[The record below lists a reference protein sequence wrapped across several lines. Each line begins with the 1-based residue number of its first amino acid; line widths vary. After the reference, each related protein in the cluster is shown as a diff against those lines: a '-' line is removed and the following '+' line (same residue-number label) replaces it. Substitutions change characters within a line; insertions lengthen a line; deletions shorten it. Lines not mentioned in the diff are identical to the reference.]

1 MTDKDDLPVE
11 GSRREFLKK
20 SAVVGGLAWSAPAIA
35 SLPAGRAWAQ
45 TYPPVCTCTASAFG
59 MRITIPPIGFD
70 QTYDTGNADPPVV
83 SVDTGSIDL
92 GVLLGT
98 IRVQANV
105 VTAATGVP
113 PQGGCHGVAALDF
126 LRISGTALPLIV
138 RPIQTAE
145 IAAEAHASCDG
156 CNTGGGS
163 SIAGLLIG
171 TPPVIIPIGVC
182 NLSVAGLVVVGEQFC
197 TDDVLTVNA
206 LHVNIPG
213 IIEVIVG
220 HAEAGATDCPCT
232 TC

>member
-1 MTDKDDLPVE
+1 MSDKDIRSIND
-11 GSRREFLKK
+11 SRRDFLKK
-20 SAVVGGLAWSAPAIA
+20 SAVVGGLAWSLPAVA
-35 SLPAGRAWAQ
+35 SLPGGRAWAQ
-45 TYPPVCTCTASAFG
+45 TYPPACTCATSAFG
-59 MRITIPPIGFD
+59 MRIVIPPLGFD
-70 QTYDTGNADPPVV
+70 QTYDTGTADPPVV
-83 SVDTGSIDL
+83 SVDTGSLSL
-92 GVLLGT
+92 GLLGT
-98 IRVQANV
+98 IRVQANL

-113 PQGGCHGVAALDF
+113 PEGGCHAIAALDF

-163 SIAGLLIG
+163 SIVGLLIG

>member
-1 MTDKDDLPVE
+1 MTDKDDNAVE

-20 SAVVGGLAWSAPAIA
+20 SAVVGGLAWSMPAVA
-35 SLPAGRAWAQ
+35 SLPGGRAWAQ
-45 TYPPVCTCTASAFG
+45 TYPPACTCTAEAFG
-59 MRITIPPIGFD
+59 MRIIIPPVGFD
-70 QTYDTGNADPPVV
+70 QTYDAGAEDPPVIA
-83 SVDTGSIDL
+83 VDTGQINL
-92 GVLLGT
+92 GALGR
-98 IRVQANV
+98 IRVQANI
-105 VTAATGVP
+105 VTADTGVP

-126 LRISGTALPLIV
+126 LRISGTALPLPV

-163 SIAGLLIG
+163 SVVGLLIG

-197 TDDVLTVNA
+197 TGDVLTVNA

>member
-1 MTDKDDLPVE
+1 MSDKDDRSTND
-11 GSRREFLKK
+11 SRREFLKK
-20 SAVVGGLAWSAPAIA
+20 SAVAGGLAWSMPAVA
-35 SLPAGRAWAQ
+35 SLPGGRAWAQ
-45 TYPPVCTCTASAFG
+45 TYPPACTCHASAFG
-59 MRITIPPIGFD
+59 MRIIIPPVGFD
-70 QTYDTGNADPPVV
+70 QTYDTGSADPPVL
-83 SVDTGSIDL
+83 SVDTGSISL
-92 GVLLGT
+92 GVLGT
-98 IRVQANV
+98 IRVQARV
-105 VTAATGVP
+105 VTADEGVP

-126 LRISGTALPLIV
+126 VRISGTALPLPV

-163 SIAGLLIG
+163 SVVGLLIG
-171 TPPVIIPIGVC
+171 TPAVIIPIGVC
-182 NLSVAGLVVVGEQFC
+182 NLNVAGLVVVGEQFC
-197 TDDVLTVNA
+197 TGDVLTVNA